1 MAAGITLVIGWFTVT
16 MPRGQRRDAY
26 DWMGYARNQ
35 ESTPDGTQYSLGGQ
49 LQKCNLEK
57 KRIKVRYD
65 ELEE

>member
-1 MAAGITLVIGWFTVT
+1 